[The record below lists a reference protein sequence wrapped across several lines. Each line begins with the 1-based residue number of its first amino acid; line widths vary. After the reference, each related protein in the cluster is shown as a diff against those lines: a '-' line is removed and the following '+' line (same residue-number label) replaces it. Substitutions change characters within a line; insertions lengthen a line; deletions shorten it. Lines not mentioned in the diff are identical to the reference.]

1 MSANTITVKHN
12 KHRVHPCPDDKK
24 IELLNLLINQ
34 NSNMEILVVRAN
46 SLDVI
51 KEAVTADNVTILN
64 DTELKNST
72 KTYELLISYD
82 LPATPT
88 LYINR
93 LFCAT
98 EMALI
103 LLDAKEQKKLYPI
116 ETVLKR
122 VIKQE
127 MIEGFEYLE
136 DQKMVVAYKTP
147 DKPKREYAFK
157 TETEEKPTYD
167 KSKRDGFKSDKK
179 PFDKPKWDKP
189 KREDGSNDKAKKWE
203 KKDREPNKFLGKDEN
218 GKAIFSGKS
227 GDRNHRHDGTQRDK
241 YDAPKKVGRKINI
254 KALKPK
260 ETPED

>member
-1 MSANTITVKHN
+1 MSAKQITIKHN
-12 KHRVHPCPDDKK
+12 KHHVHPCPIEKK
-24 IELLNLLINQ
+24 LSLLNLLI
-34 NSNMEILVVRAN
+34 SKYSDMEILIVRAN

-51 KEAVTADNVTILN
+51 KEAVSADNVTILS
-64 DTELKNST
+64 DDELKNST

-82 LPATPT
+82 LPATPA

-103 LLDAKEQKKLYPI
+103 LLDAKEQNKLYPI

-127 MIEGFEYLE
+127 IIEGFEYE
-136 DQKMVVAYKTP
+136 NNQKLKVAQKPIERPKEYEFKKT
-147 DKPKREYAFK
+147 Y
-157 TETEEKPTYD
+157 EEKPKYD
-167 KSKRDGFKSDKK
+167 NSKKDGFKSDKK
-179 PFDKPKWDKP
+179 SFDKPRRDNDSKDKS
-189 KREDGSNDKAKKWE
+189 KSWE
-203 KKDREPNKFLGKDEN
+203 KKDKSPNKFLGKDEN

-227 GDRNHRHDGTQRDK
+227 GDRNHRHDGTPKEK
-241 YDAPKKVGRKINI
+241 YGAPKKVGRKINI

-260 ETPED
+260 ETPES